1 VIRKRLMDEAR
12 IRASDKQLDHM
23 LLTLARGGYVA
34 LEPPPPAPREGEA
47 PAEPEAKQ
55 QQPPDSYQVTR
66 AIATPALDTLLVFR
80 GIHPLYGAWLLEH
93 LGIANRDERIQA
105 LESVLEIPKPL
116 LRYVRVP
123 WPDKLP
129 PGPLAARLNEEL
141 VRRGLKVALPPP
153 GEDDEEEEED
163 ERFRERPPTLADEL
177 RMLFDATQPDVQDVN
192 TLAVWSAGE
201 LLRDYAGNFNLYVR
215 TRDLI
220 KQEGIIFRHLLR
232 LILLCGEFA
241 QVCPKDITPEDWQ
254 ADLRDISERLTAS
267 CRAVDPAS
275 TDEVIQY
282 AHAADVV
289 EGETPALAQPAT
301 AQTAAEVPKPAF
313 DAGVFD

>member
-1 VIRKRLMDEAR
+1 V
-12 IRASDKQLDHM
+12 RA
-23 LLTLARGGYVA
+23 T
-34 LEPPPPAPREGEA
+34 
-47 PAEPEAKQ
+47 
-55 QQPPDSYQVTR
+55 
-66 AIATPALDTLLVFR
+66 ATPALDTLLVFR
-80 GIHPLYGAWLLEH
+80 SIHPLYGAWLLEH

-105 LESVLEIPKPL
+105 LESTLEIAKPL

-129 PGPLAARLNEEL
+129 PGPLAARLNDEL
-141 VRRGLKVALPPP
+141 IRRGLKVAPVPPS
-153 GEDDEEEEED
+153 EDEEEEE
-163 ERFRERPPTLADEL
+163 EEGWRERPPTLADEL
-177 RMLFDATQPDVQDVN
+177 RMLFDATHPDVQDVT
-192 TLAVWSAGE
+192 TLACWSAGE

-241 QVCPKDITPEDWQ
+241 QVCPKDINHEDWQ
-254 ADLRDISERLTAS
+254 AELRDISERLTAS

-275 TDEVIQY
+275 TDEIIQH

-289 EGETPALAQPAT
+289 EGETPALAAPTEAPPAT
-301 AQTAAEVPKPAF
+301 EETSAF
-313 DAGVFD
+313 DAGVFY

>member
-1 VIRKRLMDEAR
+1 VG
-12 IRASDKQLDHM
+12 AS
-23 LLTLARGGYVA
+23 
-34 LEPPPPAPREGEA
+34 PSPAPYEA
-47 PAEPEAKQ
+47 VKAF
-55 QQPPDSYQVTR
+55 
-66 AIATPALDTLLVFR
+66 ATPALDTLLVFR
-80 GIHPLYGAWLLEH
+80 SIHPLYGAYLLDH

-105 LESVLEIPKPL
+105 LESVLEIPRPI

-141 VRRGLKVALPPP
+141 VRRGLKVAPLPP
-153 GEDDEEEEED
+153 GEDDEDDDDD

-177 RMLFDATQPDVQDVN
+177 RMLFDATHPEVLDVN
-192 TLAVWSAGE
+192 TQSVWSAGE

-241 QVCPKDITPEDWQ
+241 QVCPKDISPEEWQ
-254 ADLRDISERLTAS
+254 AELREISDRLTAA

-275 TDEVIQY
+275 TDEVIQH

-289 EGETPALAQPAT
+289 EGETPALAAPAET
-301 AQTAAEVPKPAF
+301 PVAQEPVSGF
-313 DAGVFD
+313 DAGIFD